1 MCTLRAAAINLKSG
15 FFLQNNLPSKLLL
28 LIKFSAIKFCNF
40 ATLKCMVILLVKTPK
55 RLKRENFNIVINK
68 SLVEII
74 SGMIHD
80 KAS

>member
-1 MCTLRAAAINLKSG
+1 
-15 FFLQNNLPSKLLL
+15 
-28 LIKFSAIKFCNF
+28 
-40 ATLKCMVILLVKTPK
+40 MVILLVKTPK

>member
-28 LIKFSAIKFCNF
+28 LIKFVALKFCNF
-40 ATLKCMVILLVKTPK
+40 ATLKCMVILLVKTP
-55 RLKRENFNIVINK
+55 KRENFNIVINK